1 MVALQP
7 RLRRFAYGLAGS
19 MDEADELVQ
28 MAYERA
34 ITHIAQWQPG
44 TRLDSWM
51 FRILH
56 TIRINGYHAARVR
69 GGMATP
75 VDPDTLRDDRTQR
88 HLDSSMTLRSVNEG
102 IAKLPEEQRAA
113 LLLVAVEG
121 LSYKEA
127 SETLGIPMGTL
138 TSRIAR
144 ARTAL
149 KEWLDGGATPVASLR
164 ETS

>member
-56 TIRINGYHAARVR
+56 TIRINRYHAARVR

-75 VDPDTLRDDRTQR
+75 VDPDTLHDDRTQR
-88 HLDSSMTLRSVNEG
+88 QLDSSLTLKSVNQG
-102 IAKLPEEQRAA
+102 IASLPEDQKAA

-144 ARTAL
+144 ARTSL
-149 KEWLDGGATPVASLR
+149 KEWLEGDAAAPASAR
-164 ETS
+164 ETR